1 MKDSSTTTAQIST
14 KEIIKGSLERT
25 MTYDSFKILVKALAE
40 EGGTTGPEQTDT
52 YKQYTVLND
61 KRMKRWDK
69 TFKISEAQAMQL
81 KAFNRKIIWLV
92 ITESWCGDAAPTLPV
107 MNKISQE
114 NQNIQ
119 LKIVLRSEHP
129 ELMERFHT
137 DGKLSIPKLIMI
149 DQQTLNVI
157 DTWGPLPGMAKKMA
171 ADYKATHGQLTA
183 SFKEE
188 LQQWFNADKGRNTIK
203 DLLQLLALE

>member
-1 MKDSSTTTAQIST
+1 MKDSSKYTTERNTIDIITAALGQH
-14 KEIIKGSLERT
+14 
-25 MTYDSFKILVKALAE
+25 MTYEAFKTLVKELALDF
-40 EGGTTGPEQTDT
+40 GTTGPEQTYA

-69 TFKISEAQAMQL
+69 TFKISEEQITQL

-114 NQNIQ
+114 NQHIQ
-119 LKIVLRSEHP
+119 LKIVLRNEHP

-149 DQQTLNVI
+149 DQQTHDVI
-157 DTWGPLPGMAKKMA
+157 DTWGPLPSIAKKIA
-171 ADYKATHGQLTA
+171 ADYRASNGQLTA

-188 LQQWFNADKGRNTIK
+188 LQQWFNADKGKNTSK
-203 DLLQLLALE
+203 DLLQLLGLE

>member
-40 EGGTTGPEQTDT
+40 EGGTTGLEQTDA

-81 KAFNRKIIWLV
+81 NDFNRKIIWLV

-107 MNKISQE
+107 MNKISRE

-129 ELMERFHT
+129 ELMESFHT
-137 DGKLSIPKLIMI
+137 HGKLSIPKLIMI

-157 DTWGPLPGMAKKMA
+157 DTWGPLPSIAKKIA
-171 ADYKATHGQLTA
+171 ADYKAIHGQLTA

>member
-1 MKDSSTTTAQIST
+1 MKDSSISITKRST
-14 KEIIKGSLERT
+14 KDVIKAALWQP
-25 MTYDSFKILVKALAE
+25 MTYESFKTLVKALASD
-40 EGGTTGPEQTDT
+40 GGTTGPEQTDA

-69 TFKISEAQAMQL
+69 TFKISEEQITQV

-107 MNKISQE
+107 MNRITQE

-119 LKIVLRSEHP
+119 LKIVLRNEHP

-137 DGKLSIPKLIMI
+137 NGKLSIPKLIMI
-149 DQQTLNVI
+149 DQHTHDII
-157 DTWGPLPGMAKKMA
+157 DTWGPLPSIAKKIA
-171 ADYKATHGQLTA
+171 DDYKASNGQLTA

-188 LQQWFNADKGRNTIK
+188 LQHWFNADKGKNTIN
-203 DLLQLLALE
+203 DLLQLLGLE